1 MKYGVF
7 PDRAIL
13 GKSLGNGYAIN
24 AVIGRKEI
32 MNAANN
38 TFISS
43 TFWTERIGP
52 TAALATLSQMEKTK
66 SWNKINLIG
75 NQIIKRW
82 IKLFKKYGIK
92 VKIQGIPSLCRIQ
105 ILDNN
110 ENKILTFITQEMLKR
125 GFLASNSVYV
135 SVSHNKNILNNYFK
149 NLETVIKILKNNI
162 SNTGLNNL
170 L

>member
-1 MKYGVF
+1 MEVMRNMKPQDNYLQKIRKLCNKKKIILIFDECTSGFRENFGGMHMKYGVF
-7 PDRAIL
+7 PDLAIL

-75 NQIIKRW
+75 NQIIIRW

-92 VKIQGIPSLCRIQ
+92 VKIKSL
-105 ILDNN
+105 L
-110 ENKILTFITQEMLKR
+110 LLLK
-125 GFLASNSVYV
+125 
-135 SVSHNKNILNNYFK
+135 KC
-149 NLETVIKILKNNI
+149 
-162 SNTGLNNL
+162 
-170 L
+170 